1 MSRPDYWQIRKT
13 EPRVRHMAAIGAA
26 LGIDPDERAGAMR
39 IVEFAL
45 AQTYLGLAQQTGQEE
60 SMEIRVE
67 FSQDS
72 LFGDVDP
79 ATEGIDANASA
90 AQFAQALQDEL
101 QSNYP
106 TADITVEESIND
118 RVSVDGMFDHTE
130 VPWIEEAIGQ
140 LWQDDSWY
148 VTG

>member
-1 MSRPDYWQIRKT
+1 MPRSEYWQLRKSPSRNLHVET
-13 EPRVRHMAAIGAA
+13 IGTI
-26 LGIDPDERAGAMR
+26 LGIDPDARGGTAR
-39 IVEFAL
+39 IIEFAL
-45 AQTYLGLAQQTGQEE
+45 ADCYLRLARGKEREE

-79 ATEGIDANASA
+79 AMEGIDANASA
-90 AQFAQALQDEL
+90 AQFAQALEDEL